1 MKHNIFTRRNDA
13 MSKDINVIATN
24 CADTFQ
30 KRWEKKGKHWSTS
43 YVVKVVNDSEVR
55 ILSYLDIRELDVK
68 EDIKECF
75 IVHKC
80 WDADRTDYS
89 FELHYVNRNGEVN
102 DKGYGRIDDEYSI
115 VLVDNKKG
123 EYNYV
128 LKEGDEV
135 RYQSQ
140 PFSDYYVAEKNLIFI
155 WKLYLNSREL
165 YNEYEL
171 ELVFKLAERDS
182 SIAYHQI
189 RMSREGFLNRMTEEE
204 KVMYKE
210 VVEKM

>member
-1 MKHNIFTRRNDA
+1 MNKNILE
-13 MSKDINVIATN
+13 NVAE
-24 CADTFQ
+24 CARSFKECCD
-30 KRWEKKGKHWSTS
+30 EKEQWITG
-43 YVVKVVNDSEVR
+43 YVVKDFNGKITSHVDISK
-55 ILSYLDIRELDVK
+55 LDGEKDV
-68 EDIKECF
+68 KECF

-80 WDADRTDYS
+80 WNADRTQYS
-89 FELHYVNRNGEVN
+89 FELQYVNRNGEVN
-102 DKGYGRIDDEYSI
+102 DKGYGRIDDEYYI
-115 VLVDNKKG
+115 ALIDNNKG

-135 RYQSQ
+135 RYRSQ
-140 PFSDYYVAEKNLIFI
+140 PFSDFTLAEKNLIFI

-189 RMSREGFLNRMTEEE
+189 RMSREGFLNRMTEDE
-204 KVMYKE
+204 KVMYKD

>member
-1 MKHNIFTRRNDA
+1 
-13 MSKDINVIATN
+13 MSTDINVIATN

-30 KRWEKKGKHWSTS
+30 KRWEKEGIHWSTS
-43 YVVKVVNDSEVR
+43 YVVKYVEKGENDSVVR
-55 ILSYLDIRELDVK
+55 ILSYLDIRDLYLK
-68 EDIKECF
+68 EDILECF

-80 WDADRTDYS
+80 WAADRTDYS
-89 FELHYVNRNGEVN
+89 FELQYVNRNGEVN

-140 PFSDYYVAEKNLIFI
+140 PFSDFTLAEKNLIFI

-204 KVMYKE
+204 KVMYKD